1 MRVLACSL
9 LLALL
14 PACYTERGRP
24 QPPIVTTSQVKG
36 TVIGPD
42 GALVPGAVVELSAP
56 TEAGDA
62 WRKIADVQ
70 TNSDGSYVLSTR
82 HVGAHRIVAR
92 AAGLVD
98 AATEFVLPKE
108 VKEQVCDFA
117 LDSEAIDSI
126 DGILLTPDGLPVSP
140 VDLAFLFPKLASHD
154 ETQPSTGDDGVTEY
168 FPFTGGSG
176 LFARFPHDGVPPD
189 GPLVADIDVNSAR
202 FRIDVPAPFD
212 GRIALDFRGGERIS
226 RNWKSGD
233 GVVEF
238 EVDVAALRKSL
249 GTLELT
255 AAEPISF
262 QNLVVVLDDVSP
274 EVSSFVLAEVS
285 APLRLIGVPAGRY
298 SVVGKAADGRVVQSL
313 DVLAEGEKKPV
324 SLAPTA
330 PARLVI
336 AVTDARYSPYPL
348 APESIELR
356 NPHGAPLPFQVS
368 IESRPDRTATVVIEG
383 APAGPAVLFVAG
395 SFRVIDL
402 VAAESNSLEMKL
414 ENPANC
420 DIDAR
425 AFVGF
430 FGNVPPTMRVRM
442 RLTTQDDVLVMDTRF
457 DVPFRKDGWVRTTLS
472 APPGDYRLVLEL
484 GSFRSID
491 ETFSYSTTVGIT
503 HLYPIEP

>member
-1 MRVLACSL
+1 MRIVACSL
-9 LLALL
+9 LLAIF
-14 PACYTERGRP
+14 PGCFVERGRP

-70 TNSDGSYVLSTR
+70 TNSDGTYVLSTR

-92 AAGLVD
+92 AEGLVD
-98 AATEFVLPKE
+98 AATDFVLPQE

-117 LDSEAIDSI
+117 LASAAIDSI
-126 DGILLTPDGLPVSP
+126 DGILLTPDGLPLSA

-154 ETQPSTGDDGVTEY
+154 ETQPSAGEDGVTEY

-189 GPLVADIDVNSAR
+189 GPLEADIDANSAR
-202 FRIDVPAPFD
+202 FRIAVPAPFD
-212 GRIALDFRGGERIS
+212 GRIALDFRGAERIS
-226 RNWKSGD
+226 RNWRSGD

-238 EVDVAALRKSL
+238 EVDVETLRKSL

-255 AAEPISF
+255 ALEPTSF

-274 EVSSFVLAEVS
+274 DVSSFVLAE
-285 APLRLIGVPAGRY
+285 ATPPLRLIGVPVGRF
-298 SVVGKAADGRVVQSL
+298 SVVGKCADGRVVQSL

-324 SLAPTA
+324 SIAPTA

-336 AVTDARYSPYPL
+336 EVADARYSPYPL

-368 IESRPDRTATVVIEG
+368 IESRPNRTATVVIDG
-383 APAGPAVLFVAG
+383 VPAGRAVLFVAG
-395 SFRVIDL
+395 SFQVIDL
-402 VAAESNSLEMKL
+402 IAGEVQSLAMKL
-414 ENPANC
+414 ENPATC

-425 AFVGF
+425 AFGQF
-430 FGNVPPTMRVRM
+430 LGNVPPTMRVRM

-457 DVPFRKDGWVRTTLS
+457 DAPFRKDGWVRTTLN

-484 GSFRSID
+484 GSFRVID
-491 ETFSYSTTVGIT
+491 EKLSHSATAGIT